1 MEQLPRTVY
10 VNWNDNII
18 LLSRCFEPFKVILN
32 YKLCNKIG
40 DSYLSLDHLILYT
53 STHTHI
59 HTHTRTHTHTYTH
72 THMYTHSYTFSHA
85 HSLVHSLTHSLTH
98 SLVLSRLCIPYN
110 VDTVHTCSIAVS
122 SNQWN
127 MTFVAHTCLWDF
139 LVFICTYYP

>member
-10 VNWNDNII
+10 VNWNDNIT

-32 YKLCNKIG
+32 YKLCNEIG
-40 DSYLSLDHLILYT
+40 DSYLSLDHLISYT

-59 HTHTRTHTHTYTH
+59 HTHARAHTHTHSH
-72 THMYTHSYTFSHA
+72 THV
-85 HSLVHSLTHSLTH
+85 HSLIHILTCSLTCSLTHSLTH
-98 SLVLSRLCIPYN
+98 SLVLSRLCIPCN

-139 LVFICTYYP
+139 LVFIRTYYP

>member
-1 MEQLPRTVY
+1 MT
-10 VNWNDNII
+10 
-18 LLSRCFEPFKVILN
+18 
-32 YKLCNKIG
+32 
-40 DSYLSLDHLILYT
+40 ILYYYPDALNLLKLY
-53 STHTHI
+53 STISFVTGPLNFVHKHTYTYPHTHA
-59 HTHTRTHTHTYTH
+59 HTHTYTR

-127 MTFVAHTCLWDF
+127 MTFVAHTCL
-139 LVFICTYYP
+139 